1 MGFFSR
7 KDGASPRKPAVR
19 PRPSVSSEAQAAEL
33 RVRARRRLAGAVA
46 LVLAAIVV
54 LPMLLDAE
62 RQPVPDN
69 IAIRIPDRN
78 TPFEPSLSAPASS
91 ESDSDSG
98 GQVQGIGA
106 PAPGTGAAS
115 APAAPPSASA
125 PVMSAPS
132 MASSPSMSAPAP
144 SSKSEPKPEPK
155 PEPKAKPDATSK
167 AEARALANSPS
178 TRTDD
183 GARAL
188 ALLEGRPTSSATPPA
203 GSAPP
208 AVKPPVKGN
217 FVVQA
222 ASLDTAADAQGQRDK
237 LTAAGLSNA
246 FVDGPVA
253 VNGKQKYRVRV
264 GPFPSREAAQAA
276 QTRLRTLGFGGAFI
290 ASQ

>member
-1 MGFFSR
+1 MGLFSR

-46 LVLAAIVV
+46 LVLAAVVV

-78 TPFEPSLSAPASS
+78 SPFQPSLSEPPAS
-91 ESDSDSG
+91 EPDSG
-98 GQVQGIGA
+98 SGGPVQGVA
-106 PAPGTGAAS
+106 TPAAAAAAAS
-115 APAAPPSASA
+115 SPVAAPP
-125 PVMSAPS
+125 
-132 MASSPSMSAPAP
+132 ASSPSMSAPSPAAKTE
-144 SSKSEPKPEPK
+144 SKPEPK
-155 PEPKAKPDATSK
+155 PDSKVKTDAASK
-167 AEARALANSPS
+167 AEARAQANTPS
-178 TRTDD
+178 SRTDD

-188 ALLEGRPTSSATPPA
+188 ALLEGRPTASATPPA

-208 AVKPPVKGN
+208 AVKPQEKGN

-276 QTRLRTLGFGGAFI
+276 QTRLRTLGFSGAFI

>member
-1 MGFFSR
+1 MGLFSR

-46 LVLAAIVV
+46 LVLAAVV
-54 LPMLLDAE
+54 ILPMLLDAE

-78 TPFEPSLSAPASS
+78 SPFQPSLSEPPASEPDSGSGGPVQGVAAPAIAAAGAVASVP
-91 ESDSDSG
+91 G
-98 GQVQGIGA
+98 GA
-106 PAPGTGAAS
+106 L
-115 APAAPPSASA
+115 SAST
-125 PVMSAPS
+125 
-132 MASSPSMSAPAP
+132 PSMSAPSVTSPPSMSAP
-144 SSKSEPKPEPK
+144 TPSTKPEPK
-155 PEPKAKPDATSK
+155 PDSKVKQDPASK
-167 AEARALANSPS
+167 AEAKAQANAPS
-178 TRTDD
+178 SRTDD

-188 ALLEGRPTSSATPPA
+188 ALLEGRPTASATPPA

-208 AVKPPVKGN
+208 AVKPQEKGN

>member
-7 KDGASPRKPAVR
+7 KDGTSPRKPASR

-33 RVRARRRLAGAVA
+33 RVRARRRLAGAVV
-46 LVLAAIVV
+46 LVLAAVVV

-78 TPFEPSLSAPASS
+78 SPFEPSLSDQSAAKPDSASSGAVQGVAAPAASVTAAPATVAPASS
-91 ESDSDSG
+91 
-98 GQVQGIGA
+98 
-106 PAPGTGAAS
+106 PA
-115 APAAPPSASA
+115 
-125 PVMSAPS
+125 MSAPS
-132 MASSPSMSAPAP
+132 A
-144 SSKSEPKPEPK
+144 KSDPKPEPK
-155 PEPKAKPDATSK
+155 PEQKPEPKAKTEAAAK
-167 AEARALANSPS
+167 AEARAEAKAAANAVAA
-178 TRTDD
+178 RTDD

-188 ALLEGRPTSSATPPA
+188 ALLEGRPTASATPPA
-203 GSAPP
+203 GSARP
-208 AVKPPVKGN
+208 AVKPPEKGN

-222 ASLDTAADAQGQRDK
+222 ASLDTAADAQNQREK

>member
-1 MGFFSR
+1 MGLFSR

-19 PRPSVSSEAQAAEL
+19 PRPSFSSEAQAAEL

-46 LVLAAIVV
+46 LVLAAVVV

-78 TPFEPSLSAPASS
+78 TPFQPSLSEPPAS
-91 ESDSDSG
+91 EPDSG
-98 GQVQGIGA
+98 SGGPVQGV
-106 PAPGTGAAS
+106 
-115 APAAPPSASA
+115 AAPVSGGALS
-125 PVMSAPS
+125 
-132 MASSPSMSAPAP
+132 ASSPSMSAPSVASPPSMSAP
-144 SSKSEPKPEPK
+144 TPSAKPEPK
-155 PEPKAKPDATSK
+155 PDPKVKQDAASK
-167 AEARALANSPS
+167 AEAKAQANANAPS
-178 TRTDD
+178 SRTDD

-188 ALLEGRPTSSATPPA
+188 ALLEGRPTASATPPA

-208 AVKPPVKGN
+208 AVKAQEKGN

>member
-7 KDGASPRKPAVR
+7 KDGTSPRKPASR
-19 PRPSVSSEAQAAEL
+19 PRPSVSSEAQAAGL
-33 RVRARRRLAGAVA
+33 RVRARRRLAGAVV
-46 LVLAAIVV
+46 LVLAAVVV

-62 RQPVPDN
+62 RQPVPEN

-78 TPFEPSLSAPASS
+78 SPFEPSLSDQSATNT
-91 ESDSDSG
+91 DSAAG
-98 GQVQGIGA
+98 GAVQGA
-106 PAPGTGAAS
+106 
-115 APAAPPSASA
+115 AAPTAVAAASASA
-125 PVMSAPS
+125 PSTTVAPPS
-132 MASSPSMSAPAP
+132 TPSMSAPASP
-144 SSKSEPKPEPK
+144 AKSEPKPEPK
-155 PEPKAKPDATSK
+155 AESKAKADAAAK
-167 AEARALANSPS
+167 AEARAEAKAAANAAA
-178 TRTDD
+178 RTDD

-188 ALLEGRPTSSATPPA
+188 ALLEGRPTASATPPA

-208 AVKPPVKGN
+208 AVKPPQKGN

-222 ASLDTAADAQGQRDK
+222 ASLDTAGDAQGQREK

-246 FVDGPVA
+246 FVDGPVS

>member
-7 KDGASPRKPAVR
+7 KDGTSPRKPASR

-33 RVRARRRLAGAVA
+33 RVGARRRLAGAVV
-46 LVLAAIVV
+46 LVLAAVVV

-62 RQPVPDN
+62 RQPVPEN

-78 TPFEPSLSAPASS
+78 SPFEPSLSDQSATNA
-91 ESDSDSG
+91 DSAAG
-98 GQVQGIGA
+98 GAVQGA
-106 PAPGTGAAS
+106 
-115 APAAPPSASA
+115 AAPTAVAAASASA
-125 PVMSAPS
+125 PSSTVAPPS
-132 MASSPSMSAPAP
+132 TPSMSAPASP
-144 SSKSEPKPEPK
+144 AKSEPKPEPK
-155 PEPKAKPDATSK
+155 AESKAKAEAAAK
-167 AEARALANSPS
+167 AEARAEAKAAANAAA
-178 TRTDD
+178 RTDD

-188 ALLEGRPTSSATPPA
+188 ALLEGRPTASATPPA

-208 AVKPPVKGN
+208 AVKPPQKGN

-222 ASLDTAADAQGQRDK
+222 ASLDTAGDAQGQREK

-246 FVDGPVA
+246 FVDGPVS

>member
-7 KDGASPRKPAVR
+7 KDGTSPRKPASR
-19 PRPSVSSEAQAAEL
+19 PRPSVSSEAQAAGL
-33 RVRARRRLAGAVA
+33 RVRARRRLAGAV
-46 LVLAAIVV
+46 VLV

-62 RQPVPDN
+62 RQPVPEN

-78 TPFEPSLSAPASS
+78 SPFEPSLSDQSATNA
-91 ESDSDSG
+91 DSAAG
-98 GQVQGIGA
+98 GAVQGA
-106 PAPGTGAAS
+106 
-115 APAAPPSASA
+115 AAPTAVAAASASA
-125 PVMSAPS
+125 PSSTVAPPS
-132 MASSPSMSAPAP
+132 TPSMSAPASP
-144 SSKSEPKPEPK
+144 AKSEPKPEPK
-155 PEPKAKPDATSK
+155 AESKAKADAAAK
-167 AEARALANSPS
+167 AEARAEAKAAANAAA
-178 TRTDD
+178 RTDD

-188 ALLEGRPTSSATPPA
+188 ALLEGRPTASATPPA

-208 AVKPPVKGN
+208 AVKPPQKGN

-222 ASLDTAADAQGQRDK
+222 ASLDTAGDAQGQREK

-246 FVDGPVA
+246 FVDGPVS

>member
-1 MGFFSR
+1 MGLFSR
-7 KDGASPRKPAVR
+7 KDGASPRKPAAR

-33 RVRARRRLAGAVA
+33 RVRARRRLAGAVV
-46 LVLAAIVV
+46 LVLAAVV
-54 LPMLLDAE
+54 ILPMLLDAE

-78 TPFEPSLSAPASS
+78 SPFEPSLSDQSAATADAGSTGS
-91 ESDSDSG
+91 
-98 GQVQGIGA
+98 VQGV
-106 PAPGTGAAS
+106 AA
-115 APAAPPSASA
+115 APAAVAAAAPPVAAA
-125 PVMSAPS
+125 P
-132 MASSPSMSAPAP
+132 ASSPSMSAPSPAT
-144 SSKSEPKPEPK
+144 
-155 PEPKAKPDATSK
+155 KPDARPDAKPEQKPESKAKADAAAK
-167 AEARALANSPS
+167 AEARAEAKAAANASS
-178 TRTDD
+178 SRTDD

-188 ALLEGRPTSSATPPA
+188 ALLEGRPTASATPPA

-208 AVKPPVKGN
+208 AVKPPEKGN

-237 LTAAGLSNA
+237 LSAAGLSNA

-290 ASQ
+290 APQ